1 MQRGTGPHHDDVSPF
16 ARADEPTIPDL
27 ETERSVRYLLVSGPQ
42 DDGPWGPIGAVW
54 LSSDGERGGFLVHPW
69 AIERGTDML
78 RGYRG
83 ALARGFTP
91 SMIYEYWATEPW
103 TSSVAVDDERDAA
116 SLLLVNELLN
126 VL

>member
-1 MQRGTGPHHDDVSPF
+1 MRPRTHANHDVSPF
-16 ARADEPTIPDL
+16 ARVDAPTISDL
-27 ETERSVRYLLVSGPQ
+27 ETERSVRYLLVSGRQ

-69 AIERGTDML
+69 AIERGTDMV

-91 SMIYEYWATEPW
+91 STIYEYWATEPW
-103 TSSVAVDDERDAA
+103 TSSVVVDDERDAS
-116 SLLLVNELLN
+116 SLVLVNELLN